1 MVVGGLRLGV
11 HGDASTDNRP
21 ASPQLRLAPLRGA
34 RLESSGT
41 EAAARVIVARCH
53 SGVATVP
60 PRGALRNAPQPAEQS
75 RTLRPIFR
83 SAHDTFIYKD
93 TAALL
98 AQYFAQ
104 FRIFSAAN
112 TDNVLIYSCHQHTED
127 GADGSEHKEERE

>member
-1 MVVGGLRLGV
+1 MGLTGGSRHRRHDV
-11 HGDASTDNRP
+11 TAVSSQCR
-21 ASPQLRLAPLRGA
+21 RGA
-34 RLESSGT
+34 FTAPSQ
-41 EAAARVIVARCH
+41 CFH
-53 SGVATVP
+53 
-60 PRGALRNAPQPAEQS
+60 NAPQPAEQS